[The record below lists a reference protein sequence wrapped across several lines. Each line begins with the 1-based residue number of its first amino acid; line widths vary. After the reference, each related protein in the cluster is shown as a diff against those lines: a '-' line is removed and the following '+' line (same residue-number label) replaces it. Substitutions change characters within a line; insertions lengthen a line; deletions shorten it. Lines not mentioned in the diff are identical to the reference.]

1 MKYVD
6 YTEIGKKIKQA
17 RMENEMSQEMLASK
31 CDISTSFL
39 GHIERGTRKMSLET
53 FLTIC
58 SELNL
63 STDYVLSDE
72 LPNADATVLNIIHS
86 AKRNG
91 KVQYEK
97 YLTIIKALAQ
107 ITDKL

>member
-1 MKYVD
+1 MRYID
-6 YTEIGKKIKQA
+6 YTEIGRKIREA
-17 RMENEMSQEMLASK
+17 RMEHEMTQEFLASK
-31 CDISTSFL
+31 CNISTSFM

-58 SELNL
+58 TELNL
-63 STDYVLSDE
+63 SADYLLADE
-72 LPNADATVLNIIHS
+72 LPTNDTTVMNILHI

-91 KVQYEK
+91 KVQYDK
-97 YLTIIKALAQ
+97 YLHIIKALAQ